1 MTRVRTC
8 LLCSLLVSSLV
19 STLGKTRGRR
29 STSTSKSREHGVVDS
44 VFHVAG
50 PGFAKTLVMKP
61 LLSDA
66 LGGATNVSTTRD
78 SADYVCATGGKSE
91 DPLTR
96 HSSFTYVDRRL
107 SSPTCSPEPYRVM
120 LSYGDCSRPVLTQV

>member
-19 STLGKTRGRR
+19 STLGNTRGRR

-50 PGFAKTLVMKP
+50 PGFAKILVMKP

-66 LGGATNVSTTRD
+66 LGGTTNFSTTRD
-78 SADYVCATGGKSE
+78 SADYVCATGEKSE
-91 DPLTR
+91 DTVPRL
-96 HSSFTYVDRRL
+96 SSFTYVDRRL
-107 SSPTCSPEPYRVM
+107 SSPTCYPGPYRVM